1 MTDAF
6 AAAYPARWS
15 WRAKLLLPAVHPMTL
30 VRAIHLG
37 LMFPLGIASFVFLV
51 VTLAVGGSLIW
62 TLIGPIV
69 LLLGLYISRW
79 FGDLEAWRVRHVA
92 GIELRRPPTGI
103 ERGQSFRQQV
113 KTRLIDPS
121 TWTGLIYLLIQF
133 PIGIVAFVWLVV
145 LGAVAGALMAA
156 PLLVQFSEP
165 SSGIQIMIDFGF
177 WSTNLTKQGEIALAL
192 VPVGVLVYF
201 VLVHSIYIGTAVH
214 ASWARLML
222 GSRAE
227 PIALGPAERPEP
239 PPPPTTGI
247 DMPADEEAP
256 VAALASGEESDPAAP
271 ALEDEVAAP
280 EVPAAAPEIPAAPLE
295 PAAPDP

>member
-1 MTDAF
+1 
-6 AAAYPARWS
+6 
-15 WRAKLLLPAVHPMTL
+15 MTL

-295 PAAPDP
+295 PAAP